1 MYPNLKAELAR
12 NKMTIKD
19 LSEKLNIKYSTL
31 KNKVSGITDF
41 KCREMYLIKK
51 DVFPDQTVDYLFEEN
66 KINKFN

>member
-12 NKMTIKD
+12 NKITIKD
-19 LSEKLNIKYSTL
+19 LSERLDINYSTL

-51 DVFPDQTVDYLFEEN
+51 EVFPNQTIDYLFEEMI
-66 KINKFN
+66 IN